1 MLSANQTKAIGH
13 LVAIALMGWYLLLP
27 PTGKDFPMGNV
38 DAPLSQWIK
47 RPTVYRNEKECEHVL
62 DKQVRLKNAKNR
74 QTQVRFYKQAK
85 CVSSDD
91 PRLKRE

>member
-1 MLSANQTKAIGH
+1 MRIRFCYHAAAIG
-13 LVAIALMGWYLLLP
+13 LLGWYLLLP

-38 DAPLSQWIK
+38 DAPLTQWVK
-47 RPTVYRNEKECEHVL
+47 RPNLFRNKEECEHVL

-74 QTQVRFYKQAK
+74 QTQVRYFKQAK

-91 PRLKRE
+91 PRLKAH